1 MADQARRPAPAAGGW
16 PASSPRRLD
25 LEPATA
31 YEVVTR
37 QMVEGLA
44 ADLKEI
50 KERLNG
56 LLFLVAGAV
65 IVDLA
70 LRLAGAG

>member
-1 MADQARRPAPAAGGW
+1 MRSRQEGTGREATESRRPG
-16 PASSPRRLD
+16 PRRLD

-37 QMVEGLA
+37 QMVEALGS
-44 ADLKEI
+44 DLREI
-50 KERLNG
+50 KGRLNG

-65 IVDLA
+65 VVDLA
-70 LRLAGAG
+70 LRLAG

>member
-1 MADQARRPAPAAGGW
+1 MRTRQEGTGQAATETRW
-16 PASSPRRLD
+16 PGRLD

-37 QMVEGLA
+37 QMVEALG
-44 ADLKEI
+44 ADLREI
-50 KERLNG
+50 KGRLNG

-65 IVDLA
+65 VIDLA
-70 LRLAGAG
+70 LRLAG